1 MANICSTIFFNADP
15 TEISTQYEA
24 IADPANGY
32 LTRLHDDC
40 VVLVDAAASE
50 TADWSRQT
58 QLAALLSANEVIA
71 ISVFVVGELW
81 ALALAFD
88 GQAGPVAAFTPD
100 NPKAMEEL
108 PHKLLAIEQQLDN
121 IFPDGVDTEELDRL
135 FGSMLEGYITPEEG
149 ITELFDQLGCPPD
162 WPRWSWYETIPEQL
176 FLDPDLANRVIP
188 LGETRELWEE

>member
-15 TEISTQYEA
+15 AEIRTHYEA

-32 LTRLHDDC
+32 LTRLHDNC
-40 VVLVDAAASE
+40 VILVDATASE

-88 GQAGPVAAFTPD
+88 GKAGPIAAFTPD
-100 NPKAMEEL
+100 NPKIMEEL
-108 PHKLLAIEQQLDN
+108 PYKLLAIEQQLDD
-121 IFPDGVDTEELDRL
+121 IVPDRVDTEQLDRL
-135 FGSMLEGYITPEEG
+135 FGSMLERYITPEEG
-149 ITELFDQLGCPPD
+149 ITELFDQLGCLPD

-188 LGETRELWEE
+188 LGET